1 MKVGPSFWVFIALLV
16 IVHFFLH
23 LTLGIGVRGPDLL
36 AVAVLLGAR
45 PLAGGGAAA
54 LGFGL
59 GILEDAVSIA
69 AFGLAAATYTI
80 IAYVASR
87 SRDLFMGEGLLFLSV
102 YLFLGKWVQEAL
114 YYGLAAPVRR
124 GEPVEMLLIQ
134 APLNALYTA
143 AAGILALML
152 YRAVLR

>member
-1 MKVGPSFWVFIALLV
+1 MRVGAWFWVFIALLV
-16 IVHFFLH
+16 ITHFFLH

-45 PLAGGGAAA
+45 PLPGGAAA
-54 LGFGL
+54 GLGFGL
-59 GILEDAVSIA
+59 GLLEDAVSIA
-69 AFGLAAATYTI
+69 AFGAAAATYTI
-80 IAYVASR
+80 IAYVGSR
-87 SRDLFMGEGLLFLSV
+87 SRDLFVGESLLFLSA

-124 GEPVEMLLIQ
+124 GEPVEMLLLQ

-143 AAGILALML
+143 VAGVVAIMI
-152 YRAVLR
+152 YRAIER